1 MDDSS
6 DETLVVRARQ
16 GDQQAFAV
24 LLDRCRP
31 TLLKLCRRVLG
42 DALLA
47 EDAAQEA
54 SLQAYLNLDRLQHPA
69 QFHHWLNAIG
79 LNVCRQMLRMRS
91 RDYWSWEALVGG
103 SYVQEPVDLR
113 PSPTEQAEH
122 RDLQERIR
130 YAVTALPPG
139 QRAAVMLFYL
149 SGLSYAETASLLGI
163 GMGAVRTR
171 LHKARTTLQKTLW
184 TTWLEDEMADDG
196 TTEMVEMHIRDVWQT
211 PANGNKPRQILV
223 VLEETGGERRFPI
236 WIGRPE
242 GEALAVALEQMETP
256 RPLTYAFMA
265 TLLQATGAGLHE
277 VRISRL
283 AERTFFAEV
292 VVEGPAGRRIIDA
305 RPSDALNLA
314 VRTGTPIRAA
324 AEVIAQASRAITW
337 DEACREMQEHGVSP
351 EHLPSHEEFEQINT
365 VVRGETS
372 GGAAAIV
379 AELCG

>member
-1 MDDSS
+1 M
-6 DETLVVRARQ
+6 
-16 GDQQAFAV
+16 
-24 LLDRCRP
+24 LD
-31 TLLKLCRRVLG
+31 

-47 EDAAQEA
+47 EDAVQES
-54 SLQAYLNLDRLQHPA
+54 SLQAYLNIERLQHPA
-69 QFHHWLNAIG
+69 QFRHWLNAIG

-103 SYVQEPVDLR
+103 SYVQEPIDLR
-113 PSPTEQAEH
+113 LSPTEHAEN

-139 QRAAVMLFYL
+139 QRAAVMLFNL
-149 SGLSYAETASLLGI
+149 SGLSYAETASLLGVGI
-163 GMGAVRTR
+163 GAVRTR

-211 PANGNKPRQILV
+211 PADGKKPRQILV
-223 VLEETGGERRFPI
+223 VLEETGGERRFAL

-242 GEALAVALEQMETP
+242 GEALAAALEQMETP
-256 RPLTYAFMA
+256 RPMTYAFMA
-265 TLLQATGAGLHE
+265 TLLEATGAQLQE

-283 AERTFFAEV
+283 AESTFFAEV
-292 VVEGPAGRRIIDA
+292 VVEGPAGRHTIDA

-314 VRTGTPIRAA
+314 ARTGTPIRAA
-324 AEVIAQASRAITW
+324 AEVIAEAGQAVTW
-337 DEACREMQEHGVSP
+337 EEACRKMQELGVPP
-351 EHLPSHEEFEQINT
+351 EHLPSQEEFEQINK

-372 GGAAAIV
+372 GGAAAIL
-379 AELCG
+379 AELRG